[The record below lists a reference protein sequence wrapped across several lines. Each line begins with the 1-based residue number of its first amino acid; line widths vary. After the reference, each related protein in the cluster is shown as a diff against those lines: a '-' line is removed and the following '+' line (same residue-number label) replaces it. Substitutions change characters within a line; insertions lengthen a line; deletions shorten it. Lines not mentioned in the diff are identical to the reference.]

1 MPRRPVD
8 DNKRMSLRIGPE
20 TKTTLLRAAALTQT
34 DLTEF
39 VIKHALD
46 AAREI
51 IDKTERIELSER
63 DSLRLLKLLE
73 EPPQPTA
80 KLQSAAHDL
89 PEGQFP

>member
-51 IDKTERIELSER
+51 IDKTERIELLGER
-63 DSLRLLKLLE
+63 QLAAVEAAGGAPSTYR
-73 EPPQPTA
+73 QTA
-80 KLQSAAHDL
+80 VCR
-89 PEGQFP
+89 P